1 MILPSLGVPV
11 NEMARFLIKIFI
23 TLSERKAE
31 LIFYTLTHSNL
42 HKNSEYPSSDT
53 QLWII

>member
-1 MILPSLGVPV
+1 MKFPSLGVRV
-11 NEMARFLIKIFI
+11 SKKARFLIKIFI
-23 TLSERKAE
+23 TLSELKAE